1 MAMNRIIKKY
11 GLIVFIWLLYQET
24 DYLKEVQL
32 LSEVYDKCSDR
43 SLCYRTEVTI
53 MDKRTEYVEK
63 LSAQMVEWDNQ
74 IELLKDK
81 AERTAPESK
90 SDYSKAIVALQL
102 KRDEAALRLQGI
114 SAASDDEWEDLKT
127 GTENAWGEVR
137 TILHDA
143 IMKIK

>member
-1 MAMNRIIKKY
+1 M
-11 GLIVFIWLLYQET
+11 
-24 DYLKEVQL
+24 EVA
-32 LSEVYDKCSDR
+32 
-43 SLCYRTEVTI
+43 I

-81 AERTAPESK
+81 AERAAPESK
-90 SDYSKAIVALQL
+90 SDYSSAIAALQL
-102 KRDEAALRLQGI
+102 KRDEAAQRLQGI

-127 GTENAWGEVR
+127 GTENVWGEVR

>member
-1 MAMNRIIKKY
+1 
-11 GLIVFIWLLYQET
+11 
-24 DYLKEVQL
+24 
-32 LSEVYDKCSDR
+32 
-43 SLCYRTEVTI
+43 

-81 AERTAPESK
+81 ADSAAPESK
-90 SDYSKAIVALQL
+90 SDYSSAIAALQL
-102 KRDEAALRLQGI
+102 KRDEAAQRLQGI

-127 GTENAWGEVR
+127 GAENAWGEVR
-137 TILHDA
+137 TILNDT